1 MDAIKATVKEITYN
15 GDGTANLIFTVSA
28 PDCKTVKGFIERTAN
43 SRKTEDFAAKSPFAI
58 KIEKWRERRSSNANS
73 YMWQLLEKI
82 AIALSRDKT
91 VYTSVDMYRKA
102 IREVGVWQDVKIENK
117 AVNTVRYSWS
127 LNGKGY
133 LSEIIEKSQDYTTVR
148 MYYGSSRYNTKQMSR
163 LIDYVVADAESLGID
178 TKTPN
183 ELAEIMSL
191 WEAQT
196 AQ

>member
-15 GDGTANLIFTVSA
+15 GDGTANLIFAVSA

-43 SRKTEDFAAKSPFAI
+43 SRKTEDFAAKPPFAI
-58 KIEKWRERRSSNANS
+58 KIDKWRERRSSDANS

-82 AIALSRDKT
+82 AVTLSRDKT

-117 AVNTVRYSWS
+117 AVSTLRYSWG

-133 LSEIIEKSQDYTTVR
+133 LSEIMEKSQDYTTVR

-163 LIDYVVADAESLGID
+163 LIDYVVADAESLGIE